1 MIQYFENINLTKKDN
16 LNLPES
22 IFIRPSIT
30 LVFDNVNDKL
40 FVTKLFLQT
49 TKLQKKLLIMLN

>member
-40 FVTKLFLQT
+40 FVTKIVSPNE
-49 TKLQKKLLIMLN
+49 KLQRSF